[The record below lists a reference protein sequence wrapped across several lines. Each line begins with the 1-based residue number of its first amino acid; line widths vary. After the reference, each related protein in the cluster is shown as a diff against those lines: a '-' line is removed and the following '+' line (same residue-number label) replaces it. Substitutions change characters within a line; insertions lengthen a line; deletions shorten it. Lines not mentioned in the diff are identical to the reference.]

1 MWVRKHEIT
10 EGEATNRIPKFRK
23 LLQAI
28 VVALE
33 TGWSL
38 YLPEGDWITLHKLG
52 EDVHKSIVVTKD
64 NMMNLRKLYD
74 EGYYITS
81 GAVIF
86 LTKGDKVLGFDYILG
101 CFLSNPEKNVE
112 YKFPLDSLEVTDKLN
127 LTGVYTKIYKTIKAR
142 ENLNCTYK
150 IWW

>member
-1 MWVRKHEIT
+1 MWVRSHGIST
-10 EGEATNRIPKFRK
+10 DNTGNRIPRFRK
-23 LLQAI
+23 LLKSI

-38 YLPEGDWITLHKLG
+38 YLPEGDWITLHKIG
-52 EDVHKSIVVTKD
+52 EDYHKSLVINKD
-64 NMMNLRKLYD
+64 NMRNLRELYD

-86 LTKGDKVLGFDYILG
+86 LTKGERVLGFDFIFG
-101 CFLSNPEKNVE
+101 CFLSNPEKGVE
-112 YKFPLDSLEVTDKLN
+112 YQFPLESLEVTDKLILN
-127 LTGVYTKIYKTIKAR
+127 GVYTKLYRVVKSKQD
-142 ENLNCTYK
+142 LKYTYR

>member
-1 MWVRKHEIT
+1 MWIRKHEIT
-10 EGEATNRIPKFRK
+10 EGVATDRVPKFRK

-38 YLPEGDWITLHKLG
+38 YLPEGDWITLHKKG
-52 EDVHKSIVVTKD
+52 ENYDKSLVIDKN
-64 NMMNLRKLYD
+64 NMKNLRELYD

-86 LTKGDKVLGFDYILG
+86 LTKGEKVLGFDFILG
-101 CFLSNPEKNVE
+101 CFLSNPEKGVE
-112 YKFPLDSLEVTDKLN
+112 YQFPLESLEVTDKLTLN
-127 LTGVYTKIYKTIKAR
+127 GVYTKLYKTIKSK
-142 ENLNCTYK
+142 ENLNCSYK

>member
-1 MWVRKHEIT
+1 MWVRRHGIT
-10 EGEATNRIPKFRK
+10 EGVATDRVPKFRK
-23 LLQAI
+23 LLKAI

-38 YLPEGDWITLHKLG
+38 YLPEGDWITLHKKG
-52 EDVHKSIVVTKD
+52 ESFDKSLVINKD
-64 NMMNLRKLYD
+64 NMKNLRELYD

-86 LTKGDKVLGFDYILG
+86 LTKGEKVLGFDYILG
-101 CFLSNPEKNVE
+101 CFLSNPEKGVE
-112 YKFPLDSLEVTDKLN
+112 YQFPLDSLEVTDKLT
-127 LTGVYTKIYKTIKAR
+127 LSGVYTKLYKTIKLK
-142 ENLNCTYK
+142 ENLNYSYK